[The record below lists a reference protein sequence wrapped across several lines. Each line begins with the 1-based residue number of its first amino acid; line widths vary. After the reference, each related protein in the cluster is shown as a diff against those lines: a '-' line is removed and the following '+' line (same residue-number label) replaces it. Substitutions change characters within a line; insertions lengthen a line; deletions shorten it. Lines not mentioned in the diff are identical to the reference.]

1 MYLSTIYKPFFLSL
15 MGVFVAL
22 CMSFSLASAGPLVGF
37 GGVAATPTSYKVT
50 VTKIE
55 FFSGTW
61 VTYFSGT
68 CELDIAS
75 VAAGGSAGSCGAGA
89 TLPSGTYTQ
98 MRLTVNRAF
107 GVTGAVADSDAA
119 AAVDQRCRTNTGN
132 GTTTAAGGGV
142 TYSNVSLGTANDG
155 AAATEQT
162 INIPT
167 ASDGNVATTIDAISG
182 MTIDSSG
189 LTMTMNI
196 TFIVPEG
203 EAVAPSGFGINFQ
216 VENKM
221 EFMPTGAGACIA
233 ICLPP
238 FITVTTSSGS
248 FSFEPTL

>member
-1 MYLSTIYKPFFLSL
+1 MYSSTIYKPFFLSL

-22 CMSFSLASAGPLVGF
+22 GMGFSPASSGPLVGF

-55 FFSGTW
+55 FFNGGWKTF
-61 VTYFSGT
+61 FSGS
-68 CELDIAS
+68 CVIDIAS

-98 MRLTVNRAF
+98 MRLTVNRTF
-107 GVTGAVADSDAA
+107 GVIGEIADSDAA

-142 TYSNVSLGTANDG
+142 TYSSVSSGTANDAG
-155 AAATEQT
+155 AATEQT
-162 INIPT
+162 ISIPT
-167 ASDGNVATTIDAISG
+167 ASDGSIATTVNAISG
-182 MTIDSSG
+182 MTIDSTG

-196 TFIVPEG
+196 AFIVPEG
-203 EAVAPSGFGINFQ
+203 ESVAPSGFGIDFQ

-221 EFMPTGAGACIA
+221 EFMPTGAGVCIA